1 MPLLLFF
8 LGIVRKIVLRDWGP
22 EAWRIPIQAFVKLL
36 LLIMLFIGAV
46 LLLVA
51 ALAILPLIVAVIG
64 VVLVV
69 VSFTW
74 LISFFAPHLL
84 ATAPSNPIPMP
95 TATPTSPPPLDV
107 IVDLGLNPNAEYD
120 AVFEGGGVKA
130 IAHIGALKRL
140 EDAGL
145 KPRHVA
151 GTSGGAVI
159 GGAVAAGGKAVDI
172 WGILTDGDL
181 TRVLDARSAP
191 NRPLLRRPLYALT
204 PLIPG
209 LLLDK
214 SMFRGLALREFLRES
229 LAGLVRKTNPG
240 GPDDPTFEDLPGF
253 PDQKVHLIA
262 ADITRRVTVDFPED
276 AAAYEDLAPK
286 TMSVADAV
294 YMSAAIPFFF
304 APKRL
309 LIKRTSVDANLVEAD
324 LVDGG
329 VTSGFPIWVLDVPR
343 DPKIPTFGFLLEE
356 GKAKPRPIRNVL
368 SFAWNLIQTGI
379 GSADKILGKHN
390 KARTIKI
397 PIPPGITSTDFDLS
411 QAQQVALFVSGYE
424 AADSFLQ
431 SFVWSDYVL
440 KYRCKAA
447 P

>member
-1 MPLLLFF
+1 MPLLSFF
-8 LGIVRKIVLRDWGP
+8 AGIVRKIVLRDWGP

-36 LLIMLFIGAV
+36 LLLILFIGAV

-84 ATAPSNPIPMP
+84 ATAPPNPFPMP
-95 TATPTSPPPLDV
+95 TITPTSPPPLDV
-107 IVDLGLNPNAEYD
+107 IVDPGLNPNAEYD

-159 GGAVAAGGKAVDI
+159 GGAVVAGGKAVDI

-191 NRPLLRRPLYALT
+191 NRPLLRHPLYALT

-229 LAGLVRKTNPG
+229 LAGLVG
-240 GPDDPTFEDLPGF
+240 GPHDPTFEDLPSF

-262 ADITRRVTVDFPED
+262 ADITRRVTVDFPSGAT
-276 AAAYEDLAPK
+276 AADYDDWPVPALMP
-286 TMSVADAV
+286 VADAV

-304 APKRL
+304 APKRSR
-309 LIKRTSVDANLVEAD
+309 IKGTNVDAD

-329 VTSGFPIWVLDVPR
+329 VTSGFPIWVFDVPC
-343 DPKIPTFGFLLEE
+343 DPKIPTFGFLLDER
-356 GKAKPRPIRNVL
+356 KAKLTPIRNVL
-368 SFAWNLIQTGI
+368 SFAWNLVQTGI
-379 GSADKILGKHN
+379 GSADKILGDHN
-390 KARTIKI
+390 DARTIKI
-397 PIPPGITSTDFDLS
+397 PIPPGIASTDFDLS
-411 QAQQVALFVSGYE
+411 QAQQVALFVSGHE

>member
-51 ALAILPLIVAVIG
+51 ALAMLPLIVAVIG

-95 TATPTSPPPLDV
+95 TTTPTSPPPLDV
-107 IVDLGLNPNAEYD
+107 IVDPGLNPNAEYD

-159 GGAVAAGGKAVDI
+159 GGAVVAGGKAVDI

-181 TRVLDARSAP
+181 TRVLDARTAP
-191 NRPLLRRPLYALT
+191 NRPLLRHPLYALT

-229 LAGLVRKTNPG
+229 LAGLVG
-240 GPDDPTFEDLPGF
+240 GPPDPTFKDLPGF

-262 ADITRRVTVDFPED
+262 ADITRRVTVDFPSGD
-276 AAAYEDLAPK
+276 TAADYEKWPDPELMP
-286 TMSVADAV
+286 VADAV

-309 LIKRTSVDANLVEAD
+309 LIKDTTVEAD

-329 VTSGFPIWVLDVPR
+329 VTSGFPIWVFDVPC
-343 DPKIPTFGFLLEE
+343 DPEIPTFGFLLEE
-356 GKAKPRPIRNVL
+356 GKAAPSPIRNVL

-379 GSADKILGKHN
+379 GSADKILSEHN
-390 KARTIKI
+390 ETRTIEI